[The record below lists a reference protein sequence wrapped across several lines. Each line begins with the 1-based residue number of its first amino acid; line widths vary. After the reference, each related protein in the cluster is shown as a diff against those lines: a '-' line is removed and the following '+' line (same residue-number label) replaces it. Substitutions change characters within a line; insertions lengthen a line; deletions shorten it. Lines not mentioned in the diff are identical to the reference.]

1 MGVPSYSAR
10 FVQPFAE
17 VLARAGNYDPRELAK
32 IRAIDPLGR
41 LPIQDAHELVLEQIA
56 ATGDTELGVKA
67 ARVAGLGHGGALD
80 YAMNTA
86 PTVRRSLEI
95 GGRYTRLLSDSLSVH
110 HEVRNGRAMV
120 RLESSIPA
128 PRQVPDFAMAFWYL
142 NHTRTPIGES
152 PKIECWFEHPKPA
165 NVDEYDRTYGDAT
178 LRFDAPCYGF
188 TFDRECLDLA
198 LPGTD
203 PGLHALLCERVA
215 LMAATL
221 TACVTVQR
229 RVRELAIASLGQG
242 DLRQS
247 DVARQLRMSPRTLAG
262 RLEREG
268 TTFTDVVDG
277 LRKDLALSYLDGG
290 ELQHTD
296 IAFRLGF
303 AHVEAFYRAFKRWTG
318 QTPLAYRKARTSRPP
333 AVGEFPANGAGH

>member
-17 VLARAGNYDPRELAK
+17 VLSRAGNYDPRELAK
-32 IRAIDPLGR
+32 IKAIDPLGR
-41 LPIQDAHELVLEQIA
+41 LPIQDAHELVLQQTA
-56 ATGDTELGVKA
+56 ATGDADLGLKA
-67 ARVAGLGHGGALD
+67 ARLAGLGHGGALD

-95 GGRYTRLLSDSLSVH
+95 GGRYTRLLSDSLTVH
-110 HEVRNGRAMV
+110 HEVRKGRAVV

-152 PKIECWFEHPKPA
+152 PKIEVWFGHSKPA
-165 NVDEYDRTYGDAT
+165 NVDEYDRTFGDAT
-178 LRFDAPCYGF
+178 LRFDAPFEGF
-188 TFDRECLDLA
+188 IFDQECLDLP

-203 PGLHALLCERVA
+203 PGLHVLLCERVA

-221 TACVTVQR
+221 TASVSMQR
-229 RVRELAIASLGQG
+229 RVRELAIANLGQG
-242 DLRQS
+242 DVRQS

-268 TTFTDVVDG
+268 TTFTEVVDG
-277 LRKDLALSYLDGG
+277 LRKDLALSYLESG

-318 QTPLAYRKARTSRPP
+318 QTPLAFRKSRSSRPP
-333 AVGEFPANGAGH
+333 QPGQFPANGAG